1 MLVITQKHSNSW
13 NNGKNSMYNIIPFF
27 LTAVCFLH
35 IEKQL
40 EETHQNV
47 MEETVSDCGITG
59 HFKFLLPILAYLCI
73 F

>member
-1 MLVITQKHSNSW
+1 
-13 NNGKNSMYNIIPFF
+13 MYNIIPFF

-47 MEETVSDCGITG
+47 MDETVSDCGITG